1 MKIGEHNYIQQLQL
15 QNEDALVYVIDTY
28 GGLLKAVIRKTLYLI
43 PGEREECLNDVLLSI
58 WDHIDSFDESR
69 NTFKNWAAAIAK
81 YKAIDYLRKYHKK
94 IQYAEIEEV
103 VIPKED
109 LELKRLIDGTVSE
122 EMEKLLSCLNEKD
135 RELFWKLY
143 VEEKS
148 MDELSLETGMEKT
161 VIYNRL
167 SRGKQR
173 MKKQHLKERE
183 A

>member
-1 MKIGEHNYIQQLQL
+1 M
-15 QNEDALVYVIDTY
+15 
-28 GGLLKAVIRKTLYLI
+28 
-43 PGEREECLNDVLLSI
+43 
-58 WDHIDSFDESR
+58 
-69 NTFKNWAAAIAK
+69 
-81 YKAIDYLRKYHKK
+81 
-94 IQYAEIEEV
+94 

-135 RELFWKLY
+135 RALFWKLY

-148 MDELSLETGMEKT
+148 MDELSMETGMEKT

-173 MKKQHLKERE
+173 MKKQRLKERE

>member
-15 QNEDALVYVIDTY
+15 QNEDALVYVIETY
-28 GGLLKAVIRKTLYLI
+28 GGLLKAVIRKTLYLM

-58 WDHIDSFDESR
+58 WTHIDSFDESR

-81 YKAIDYLRKYHKK
+81 YKSIDYLRKYRQK

-103 VIPKED
+103 VIPRED
-109 LELKRLIDGTVSE
+109 LELKRLIDGTLSE
-122 EMEKLLSCLNEKD
+122 ELEKLLSCLNEED
-135 RELFWKLY
+135 REIFFKLY

-148 MDELSLETGMEKT
+148 MDEISKETGMGKA

-173 MKKQHLKERE
+173 MKKQYLKERE